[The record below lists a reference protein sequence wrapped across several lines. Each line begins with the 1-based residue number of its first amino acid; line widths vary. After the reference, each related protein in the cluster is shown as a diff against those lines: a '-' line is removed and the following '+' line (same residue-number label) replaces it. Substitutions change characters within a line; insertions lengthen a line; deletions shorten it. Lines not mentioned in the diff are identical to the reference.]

1 MSEYH
6 QLVITLVII
15 INRNIHANDIVS
27 VHEYRFVTHYKLF
40 QMRII
45 IFGLVFQDVHVW
57 ISDIQFVLPS
67 DQEVVLLWIFFADF
81 DNEESQFFF
90 EFVCTNVV
98 ELFFSIIDYHLN

>member
-27 VHEYRFVTHYKLF
+27 VHENSFVTNYKLF

-45 IFGLVFQDVHVW
+45 IFGLIFQDVHVW
-57 ISDIQFVLPS
+57 VPDIQLVLPS
-67 DQEVVLLWIFFADF
+67 DQEVVLLWIFFANF
-81 DNEESQFFF
+81 DNEE
-90 EFVCTNVV
+90 T
-98 ELFFSIIDYHLN
+98 